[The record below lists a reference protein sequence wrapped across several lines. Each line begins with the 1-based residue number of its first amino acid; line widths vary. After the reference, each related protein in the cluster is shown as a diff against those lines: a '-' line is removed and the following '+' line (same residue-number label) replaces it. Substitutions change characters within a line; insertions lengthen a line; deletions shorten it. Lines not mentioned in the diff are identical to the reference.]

1 MRYDAPGMFLDLQ
14 PGNLIEPLTGR
25 RWTGAE
31 SRVRVDAR
39 ARVYAAAGL
48 KRGDRVFLHFGN
60 CNEFFA
66 ELLAV
71 WSLGGCAVPID
82 PRFTSFEIENLASWS
97 RPKFSAWLGAPDAT
111 LAAALEKLGTT
122 MVDATAAVMATKSAS
137 APDVRAATT
146 STAALSRG
154 FSLDDDALIL
164 FTSGTTGQ
172 PKGVLHTHRSLR
184 ARWMALRSHLG
195 LEAYARTLCLLPTH
209 FGHGLICNCLFPWLS
224 GCDLFIM
231 PPFRPDTVSGL
242 GRALDEHRITFMS
255 SVPAVW
261 RLALRIAKP
270 PESGTLQRVFV
281 GSAPL
286 SAALWTDIQKWSG
299 TSQVMNSYGITET
312 GSWLAGTTV
321 GAFTPQD
328 GLIGVAWGGI
338 VRVLKSREP
347 SAPFETDAVCAPGES
362 GHVWTLTPALMK
374 GYLDRDD
381 LTAGVVAGGWFATG
395 DIGLVDERG
404 WLFLQG
410 RERDEINKGG
420 MKVHPAD
427 IDAVIERFPAT
438 LDVCTFAYADA
449 LLGEDV
455 GVAVALKDAGEATLR
470 DLHRWAAQH
479 LAKHQLP
486 QRWYVVDEIPRTS
499 RGKVSRANVAEQ
511 CAARTPVNIA
521 ALLRGA
527 PPADGGGKG

>member
-1 MRYDAPGMFLDLQ
+1 MRYDTHGMFLDLHV
-14 PGNLIEPLTGR
+14 GNLIEPLTGK
-25 RWTGAE
+25 RWTGDA
-31 SRVRVDAR
+31 SRAHIDARVRF
-39 ARVYAAAGL
+39 YAAQKL
-48 KRGDRVFLHFGN
+48 SRGDRVFIHFGN

-82 PRFTSFEIENLASWS
+82 PRFTPFEIETLAAWS
-97 RPKFSAWLGAPDAT
+97 KPKFSSWQGAPDAT
-111 LAAALEKLGTT
+111 LAATLSTLGVNVVDTT
-122 MVDATAAVMATKSAS
+122 TTVVTQAGAS
-137 APDVRAATT
+137 AHG
-146 STAALSRG
+146 RG
-154 FSLDDDALIL
+154 FTLDDDALIL

-172 PKGVLHTHRSLR
+172 PKGVVHTHRSLR
-184 ARWMALRSHLG
+184 ARWMALRVHLG

-224 GCDLFIM
+224 GCDLYIM
-231 PPFRPDTVSGL
+231 PPFRPEIIAGL
-242 GRALDEHRITFMS
+242 GRVIDEHRVTFMS

-261 RLALRIAKP
+261 RLALRIAKQ
-270 PESGTLQRVFV
+270 PEAKTLQRVFV

-299 TSQVMNSYGITET
+299 TKQVMNSYGITET

-321 GAFTPQD
+321 GDFTPED

-338 VRVLKSREP
+338 IRVLKSREP
-347 SAPFETDAVCAPGES
+347 SAPFAPESVCATGES

-381 LTAGVVAGGWFATG
+381 LTAQVVSAGWFLTG
-395 DIGLVDERG
+395 DIGLIDTRG
-404 WLFLQG
+404 WLHLQG

-455 GVAVALKDAGEATLR
+455 GVAVALKDAGVATLR
-470 DLHRWAAQH
+470 DLHAWAAGH
-479 LAKHQLP
+479 LAIHQLP

-511 CAARTPVNIA
+511 CAGQKPLDIA

-527 PPADGGGKG
+527 SPDKNPGRGQA